1 MVEGAQRLTA
11 WLALAFAAAF
21 ANAAP
26 TPANAPERLI
36 ASGHCRDGLPHG
48 AYQLRGPDGTLRVA
62 GAFNRGKRTSSF
74 IFWSSRG
81 VRIAHLPYDEGV
93 LSGTVS
99 LWYTDAARG
108 REPQQ
113 KLEAGYASGQLDG
126 ESRSWHAGG
135 KPRAVLVY
143 ARGTLVAAK
152 AWTAAGAPLPA
163 DAARALAARD
173 AEADERY
180 YRSLEAIVDAHPPR
194 CDEDAATPSPPRPV
208 PGGTAD
214 ARRDFRRRPA

>member
-1 MVEGAQRLTA
+1 MVGTPPRLIRA
-11 WLALAFAAAF
+11 AALAAALLGASP
-21 ANAAP
+21 AQAAEP
-26 TPANAPERLI
+26 RGMQVAG
-36 ASGHCRDGLPHG
+36 SCRDGQPHG
-48 AYQLRGPDGTLRVA
+48 AYQLRDADGRLRVA

-99 LWYTDAARG
+99 LWYADAARG

-214 ARRDFRRRPA
+214 TRRDFRRRSA